1 MAHSRRIMAN
11 MLSLWLKRFGC
22 LAQALALGL
31 CAPALAQSVSFDF
44 NGVTRSEALAKLFP
58 EGAAEIEWKDPAQA
72 DEPVEGHFEGSQT
85 LILKEILAPADFAAI
100 YTEGQDGQQI
110 VKVIVLE
117 RAAASAGPA
126 QVTPVVEPPPNQ
138 LQQQQHLLRQQQQQQ
153 RALRQQQAQQPLQQA
168 QQPGTD
174 RARMPPGVRRQ
185 PPLVIRPPLKGQQPP
200 ASTDQQ

>member
-138 LQQQQHLLRQQQQQQ
+138 LQQQQHLLRQQQQQ